1 MLNICRIFVLRR
13 QGVDFLVVFALG
25 VRRNMVRGRINQIFG
40 RRSYE
45 SMVLGD
51 VAYLGYA
58 CYCRCAM
65 KTPTPE
71 QAALVGHMKLV
82 DSALAWG

>member
-25 VRRNMVRGRINQIFG
+25 VRRNMVRGRINPIFG

-45 SMVLGD
+45 SRVVGIG
-51 VAYLGYA
+51 AYLGYA
-58 CYCRCAM
+58 RYRRCAM

-71 QAALVGHMKLV
+71 
-82 DSALAWG
+82 

>member
-1 MLNICRIFVLRR
+1 M
-13 QGVDFLVVFALG
+13 VVFALD

-45 SMVLGD
+45 SRVVGIG
-51 VAYLGYA
+51 AYLEYA
-58 CYCRCAM
+58 RYYRCAM

-71 QAALVGHMKLV
+71 QGCLVGHMKLV
-82 DSALAWG
+82 DSALACG

>member
-1 MLNICRIFVLRR
+1 MA
-13 QGVDFLVVFALG
+13 VFAPG
-25 VRRNMVRGRINQIFG
+25 VPRNMVRGRINKIFG

-45 SMVLGD
+45 SRVLGD
-51 VAYLGYA
+51 GAYLGYA
-58 CYCRCAM
+58 RYCRCAM

-82 DSALAWG
+82 DSVLACE